1 MIKQLKLHWII
12 MIAAAV
18 SCLFVSVHPAVGQ
31 ATNTGTVVGEIADP
45 SGALVPGAAITLTDP
60 SSNAKL
66 TATTN
71 AAGKYAFSAV
81 PPGTYSVTVAKSG
94 FSTTKAEGQV
104 VNVGTQLTLNLT
116 LKVGTTAETV
126 EVQVIGTE
134 LQTLNST
141 VGQTIS
147 QEAIS
152 SLPSLNHDVNTF
164 TEMQPGVSPDG
175 SVAGT
180 VVDQSTFLLDGGNNS
195 NDMDG
200 SMSVYTGSFAG
211 DPTGVSNQSGGVA
224 AGPTGVLPTPADSVE
239 EFKVNTANQT
249 ADFNNSS
256 GAQVELDHPPRQQ
269 PLAWWRLRVLSR

>member
-1 MIKQLKLHWII
+1 MKQVKLHWIL
-12 MIAAAV
+12 MIAAAALG
-18 SCLFVSVHPAVGQ
+18 LFAYARPALSQ
-31 ATNTGTVVGEIADP
+31 ATNTGTVVGEIDDP
-45 SGALVPGAAITLTDP
+45 SGAVVPGASVTLDDP
-60 SSNAKL
+60 SSNVKL

-81 PPGTYSVTVAKSG
+81 PPGTYTITVSKSG
-94 FSTTKAEGQV
+94 FSNTKSSGQT
-104 VNVGTQLTLNLT
+104 VNVGTQLTLNLK
-116 LKVGTTAETV
+116 LNVGGGSETV
-126 EVQVIGTE
+126 EVQVTGTE

-200 SMSVYTGSFAG
+200 IHVG
-211 DPTGVSNQSGGVA
+211 
-224 AGPTGVLPTPADSVE
+224 LH
-239 EFKVNTANQT
+239 
-249 ADFNNSS
+249 
-256 GAQVELDHPPRQQ
+256 AQ
-269 PLAWWRLRVLSR
+269 LRG